1 MTAQRFEQIIVH
13 VGQPKTGTTYIQRT
27 LAANAERLKAHGIL
41 YPVPR
46 AELTAHHGLVHHL
59 LNPEDRTTLERALIG
74 PSGDGDLI
82 LDALRG
88 QRGLDTAI
96 LSSEL
101 LFHQIGANLE
111 RFQVLDNT
119 LRKLAADV
127 RYVAYARDPVSRF
140 PSSSS
145 QVLMKTALLPTPAW
159 GVNVNAFTKLHEHL
173 GPRFEFRQYNR
184 DAFAGG
190 DVLGDFL
197 VHVVG
202 SDISVDSLVPSRI
215 ANVSLSAEGMF
226 LVQSVAFARQLAD
239 PSGFPDHDVDMRQFA
254 QFVRRLDTS
263 QENHRPAQ
271 MRSDMRGVI
280 VAAVAEPVA
289 QLRAACGIDLM
300 PSSTVAPIKDNQA
313 RVYRQ
318 LVRNVFEVDPD
329 RTAVL
334 SEAVSSHPKCPG
346 ALREAL
352 GRVTMPAA

>member
-13 VGQPKTGTTYIQRT
+13 VGQPKTGTTYIQST

-46 AELTAHHGLVHHL
+46 AEQIAHHGLVHHL
-59 LNPEDRTTLERALIG
+59 LNPEDETEFLRALIG

-88 QRGLDTAI
+88 QRGLETAI

-101 LFHQIGANLE
+101 LFQQIGANLD
-111 RFQVLDNT
+111 RFEVLDNT

-127 RYVAYARDPVSRF
+127 RYVAYASDPLKRF
-140 PSSSS
+140 PSSCS
-145 QVLMKTALLPTPAW
+145 QVLMKKALLPNYAW

-173 GPRFEFRQYNR
+173 GPRVEFRQYNR

-190 DVLGDFL
+190 DVLSDFL

-202 SDISVDSLVPSRI
+202 SDIPVESLEPSRV

-239 PSGFPDHDVDMRQFA
+239 PSGFPDHDANMRQFA
-254 QFVRRLDTS
+254 QFVRRLDAA
-263 QENHRPAQ
+263 QENHRRAQ
-271 MRSDMRGVI
+271 MWPDMPGVI
-280 VAAVAEPVA
+280 AAAVAEPVA

-300 PSSTVAPIKDNQA
+300 PSSTVAPIKDNQT

-334 SEAVSSHPKCPG
+334 SDVVSSHPKCPG

-352 GRVTMPAA
+352 LRVTMPAA